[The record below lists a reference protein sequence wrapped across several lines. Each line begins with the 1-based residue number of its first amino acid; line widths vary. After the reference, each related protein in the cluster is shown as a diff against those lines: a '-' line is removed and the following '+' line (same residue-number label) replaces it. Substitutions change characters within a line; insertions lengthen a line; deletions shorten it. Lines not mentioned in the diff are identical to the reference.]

1 MFGLTKSTVEKVLLY
16 IICTIIIIVVTFPLY
31 WLIITSLKYDIDSY
45 VYPPQ
50 FFPVNIT
57 FKNYIDIL
65 FLAKE
70 GNLVKYFLNSL
81 IITISTI
88 FLSLLFGSMAAYSLS
103 KHYLSIM
110 FRRMMLA
117 FVLVIRIFPPITTA
131 IPYYIILSK
140 FRLVDTHIGLIISY
154 VSFSLPF
161 TIWLMIGFFQSL
173 PAEIEKAATIDG
185 CNFWQRFIK
194 IVIPLSLPGLAVT
207 AIFGFLYSWNEFMLA
222 SILTSEN
229 AKTLPVVIAGF
240 ISDKYLFWGKMTALG
255 SLMTIPIIIFSSFA
269 QRNIVRGLTFGAVK
283 E

>member
-65 FLAKE
+65 FLAQE

-117 FVLVIRIFPPITTA
+117 LVLVIRIFPPITTA
-131 IPYYIILSK
+131 IPYYIILSN
-140 FRLVDTHIGLIISY
+140 FRLIDTHIGLIISY

-255 SLMTIPIIIFSSFA
+255 SLMTIPVIIFSSFA

>member
-1 MFGLTKSTVEKVLLY
+1 MFGLTKSTVEKVLLN
-16 IICTIIIIVVTFPLY
+16 IICTIIIIVVVFPLY

-45 VYPPQ
+45 IYPPQ

-65 FLAKE
+65 FLARE

-131 IPYYIILSK
+131 IPYYVILSN

-173 PAEIEKAATIDG
+173 PADIEKAATIDG

-255 SLMTIPIIIFSSFA
+255 VLMTIPVIIFSSFA

>member
-16 IICTIIIIVVTFPLY
+16 IICTIVIIVVIFPLY

-65 FLAKE
+65 FLAQE

-81 IITISTI
+81 IITIFTI

-140 FRLVDTHIGLIISY
+140 FGLVDTHIGLIISY

-255 SLMTIPIIIFSSFA
+255 VLMTIPVIIFSSFA
-269 QRNIVRGLTFGAVK
+269 QRNIVKGLTFGAVK

>member
-1 MFGLTKSTVEKVLLY
+1 
-16 IICTIIIIVVTFPLY
+16 
-31 WLIITSLKYDIDSY
+31 
-45 VYPPQ
+45 
-50 FFPVNIT
+50 
-57 FKNYIDIL
+57 
-65 FLAKE
+65 
-70 GNLVKYFLNSL
+70 
-81 IITISTI
+81 
-88 FLSLLFGSMAAYSLS
+88 
-103 KHYLSIM
+103 
-110 FRRMMLA
+110 MLA
-117 FVLVIRIFPPITTA
+117 LVLAIRIFPPITTA

-194 IVIPLSLPGLAVT
+194 IVIPLSIPGLAVT

-255 SLMTIPIIIFSSFA
+255 VLMTIPVIIFSSFA
-269 QRNIVRGLTFGAVK
+269 QRNIVKG
-283 E
+283 

>member
-1 MFGLTKSTVEKVLLY
+1 MFGLTKSTIEKVLLY
-16 IICTIIIIVVTFPLY
+16 VILTIIVIVIVFPLY

-50 FFPVNIT
+50 FFPINVT
-57 FKNYIDIL
+57 LKNYFDIL
-65 FLAKE
+65 FLAQE
-70 GNLVKYFLNSL
+70 GNLIKYFLNSL
-81 IITISTI
+81 
-88 FLSLLFGSMAAYSLS
+88 MAAYSLS
-103 KHYLSIM
+103 KHYLSLM
-110 FRRMMLA
+110 FRRLMLA
-117 FVLVIRIFPPITTA
+117 LVLVIRIFPPITTA

-140 FRLVDTHIGLIISY
+140 FGLIDTHIGLIITY
-154 VSFSLPF
+154 VAFSLPF

-173 PAEIEKAATIDG
+173 PAEIEKAAIIDG

-255 SLMTIPIIIFSSFA
+255 VLMTIPIIIFSSFA
-269 QRNIVRGLTFGAVK
+269 QRNIVKGLTFGAVK

>member
-16 IICTIIIIVVTFPLY
+16 IICTIIIIIVVFPLY

-57 FKNYIDIL
+57 FKNYVDIL
-65 FLAKE
+65 FLAQE

-255 SLMTIPIIIFSSFA
+255 VLMTIPVIIFSSFA

>member
-16 IICTIIIIVVTFPLY
+16 IICTIIIMIVVFPLY

-45 VYPPQ
+45 IYPPQ

-65 FLAKE
+65 FLAQE

-131 IPYYIILSK
+131 IPYYIILSNL
-140 FRLVDTHIGLIISY
+140 RLIDTHIGLIISY

-240 ISDKYLFWGKMTALG
+240 ISDKYLFWGKMTSLG
-255 SLMTIPIIIFSSFA
+255 VLMTIPVIIFSSFA
-269 QRNIVRGLTFGAVK
+269 QKNIVRGLTFGAVK

>member
-16 IICTIIIIVVTFPLY
+16 IICTIVIIVVIFPLY

-65 FLAKE
+65 FLAQE

-131 IPYYIILSK
+131 IPYYVILSN
-140 FRLVDTHIGLIISY
+140 FSLVDTHIGLIISY

-185 CNFWQRFIK
+185 CNFWQRFIR

-255 SLMTIPIIIFSSFA
+255 VLMTIPVIIFSSFA
-269 QRNIVRGLTFGAVK
+269 QRNIVKGLTFGAVK

>member
-16 IICTIIIIVVTFPLY
+16 IICTIVIIVVIFPLY

-65 FLAKE
+65 FLAQE

-255 SLMTIPIIIFSSFA
+255 VLMTIPVIIFSSFA
-269 QRNIVRGLTFGAVK
+269 QRNIVKGLTFGAVK

>member
-16 IICTIIIIVVTFPLY
+16 IICTIVIIVVVFPLY

-65 FLAKE
+65 FLAQE

-103 KHYLSIM
+103 KNYLSIM

-140 FRLVDTHIGLIISY
+140 FGLIDTHIGLIISY
-154 VSFSLPF
+154 VAFSLPF

-194 IVIPLSLPGLAVT
+194 ITIPLSLPGLAVT

-255 SLMTIPIIIFSSFA
+255 VLMTIPVIIFSSFA

>member
-1 MFGLTKSTVEKVLLY
+1 MFGLTKRTVEKVLLY
-16 IICTIIIIVVTFPLY
+16 IICTIIIIVVIFPLY
-31 WLIITSLKYDIDSY
+31 WLVITSLKYDIDSY

-65 FLAKE
+65 LLARE
-70 GNLVKYFLNSL
+70 GNLIKYFVNSL
-81 IITISTI
+81 IITLSTI

-103 KHYLSIM
+103 KHYLSII
-110 FRRMMLA
+110 FRRMILA

-131 IPYYIILSK
+131 IPYYIILSN
-140 FRLVDTHIGLIISY
+140 FNLIDSHLGLIISY

-194 IVIPLSLPGLAVT
+194 IVIPLSIPGLAVT
-207 AIFGFLYSWNEFMLA
+207 AIFTFLYSWNEFMLA

-240 ISDKYLFWGKMTALG
+240 ISDKYLFWGKMMALG
-255 SLMTIPIIIFSSFA
+255 ALMTIPVIIFSSFA